1 MLETIITRGIETG
14 GWLFPFLAGSFA
26 ILAAVALRRRRSPI
40 RYLAAAVGA
49 AFVLAFACAGVFA
62 ADVRNAIV
70 HRSEDFSFRLLDGTE
85 HHLRDYRGKVVLL
98 NFWATWCG
106 ACQTEM
112 PDLERLAR
120 ERAQDA
126 VVIAVSDEPIEDLR
140 KAVPADVYRLNGAF
154 SDVAPEGTAA
164 KMAYAGRPS
173 TLVIDKQGRIRKV
186 LVGLHDHA
194 EFEAA
199 LRSAL

>member
-1 MLETIITRGIETG
+1 
-14 GWLFPFLAGSFA
+14 FA

-106 ACQTEM
+106 ACETGM
-112 PDLERLAR
+112 PDLARPAR

-126 VVIAVSDEPIEDLR
+126 VVVAVSDDLIEDLR
-140 KAVPADVYRLNGAF
+140 KGVPADVHQPARAVSALA
-154 SDVAPEGTAA
+154 AEGTGA
-164 KMAYAGRPS
+164 
-173 TLVIDKQGRIRKV
+173 
-186 LVGLHDHA
+186 
-194 EFEAA
+194 
-199 LRSAL
+199 

>member
-1 MLETIITRGIETG
+1 MPAGPGDVGQPAPDFALERPAG
-14 GWLFPFLAGSFA
+14 GQIRLA
-26 ILAAVALRRRRSPI
+26 
-40 RYLAAAVGA
+40 
-49 AFVLAFACAGVFA
+49 
-62 ADVRNAIV
+62 
-70 HRSEDFSFRLLDGTE
+70 E
-85 HHLRDYRGKVVLL
+85 YRGQVVLL

-199 LRSAL
+199 LPSAL